1 MGRLQDQVAIVTG
14 GSRGIGEAIALAFA
28 REGARVVVS
37 SRKPEGVAAAAERIN
52 AEVPGSTV
60 GIPCHVGDEDAIKA
74 LFDRV
79 CDELDTPRVL
89 VNNAGTNPYFGPML
103 GVEMSAWRKTFQVN
117 LEGPF
122 VATREFAQR
131 RFATGDSKGSVIMT
145 SSILGIRAAQM
156 QGVYG
161 MTKAA
166 LISMVKT
173 LALELAETGIRVNA
187 IAPGFV
193 DTKLSAAIAH
203 DPKLR
208 EMVLAHT
215 PQKRVA
221 EPHEIAGTAVY
232 LASDM
237 STFTTGQTI
246 VVDGGFTVL

>member
-1 MGRLQDQVAIVTG
+1 MGRLDDQVAIVTG

-28 REGARVVVS
+28 QEGAKVVVC
-37 SRKPEGVAAAAERIN
+37 SRKPDGVAAAAERIN
-52 AEVPGSTV
+52 AVVPGSTT
-60 GIPCHVGDEDAIKA
+60 GIPCHVGQEEAIKA
-74 LFDRV
+74 LFDQV
-79 CDELDTPRVL
+79 CADIGTPRVL

-103 GVEMSAWRKTFQVN
+103 GVSMEAWRKTFQVN

-122 VATREFAQR
+122 IATREFAQR
-131 RFATGDSKGSVIMT
+131 RFATGDTKGSVICT
-145 SSILGIRAAQM
+145 SSILGIRAAQF

-166 LISMVKT
+166 LISMVQT
-173 LALELAETGIRVNA
+173 MALELAETGIRVNA

-193 DTKLSAAIAH
+193 ETKLSAAIAT

-221 EPHEIAGTAVY
+221 KPQEIAGTAVY

>member
-14 GSRGIGEAIALAFA
+14 GSRGIGEAIAFAFA
-28 REGARVVVS
+28 REGARVVVC
-37 SRKPEGVAAAAERIN
+37 SRKAEGVHAAAERIN
-52 AEVPGSTV
+52 AEVPGSAT
-60 GIPCHVGDEDAIKA
+60 GIPCHVGEPDAIEA

-79 CDELDTPRVL
+79 CTELGTPRVL

-103 GVEMSAWRKTFQVN
+103 GVEMAAWQKTFQVN

-122 VATREFAQR
+122 HCTRAFAQR
-131 RFATGDSKGSVIMT
+131 RFATGDSKGSVICV
-145 SSILGIRAAQM
+145 SSIMGLRAARL

-166 LISMVKT
+166 LISMVQT

-193 DTKLSAAIAH
+193 DTKLSSAISG
-203 DPKLR
+203 DPRLR

-215 PQKRVA
+215 AQGRVA
-221 EPHEIAGTAVY
+221 EPSEIAGTAVY
-232 LASDM
+232 LASDD
-237 STFTTGQTI
+237 SSFTTGQTL
-246 VVDGGFTVL
+246 VVDGGYTIL